1 MTKAKQVAIISSSP
15 ASGLAKAVVESL
27 HMKDIFFPHID
38 VGTNLLRSSHLKPE
52 QIVISSDQ
60 YLDDNSAGIVIFTS
74 GKCSLGFEYLLEI
87 DADDSRYN

>member
-15 ASGLAKAVVESL
+15 ASGLARAVVESL
-27 HMKDIFFPHID
+27 HTEHIIVPHID
-38 VGTNLLRSSHLKPE
+38 VGINLLRPSNLKPE

-74 GKCSLGFEYLLEI
+74 GKCSLGCEFLLEI
-87 DADDSRYN
+87 DADESRYD